1 MLKIKENYIFKLWI
15 KGIGGK
21 VPNKKEEGT
30 NEQIQKQ
37 RKNKPREKNEMEIL
51 MQT

>member
-1 MLKIKENYIFKLWI
+1 MLEIKENYIFKLWI

-21 VPNKKEEGT
+21 VPNKREEGK

-37 RKNKPREKNEMEIL
+37 RNNKPREKNEMEIL